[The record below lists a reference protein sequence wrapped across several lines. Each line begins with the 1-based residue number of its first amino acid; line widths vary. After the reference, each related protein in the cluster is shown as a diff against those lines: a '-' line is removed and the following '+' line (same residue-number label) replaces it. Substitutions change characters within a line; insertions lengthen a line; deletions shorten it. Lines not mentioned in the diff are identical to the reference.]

1 MFKKVVAFILVLALL
16 LPIGSAL
23 ATRYYRV
30 STSWLKAHEKASYSS
45 TVVNKYRR
53 DTAATIAKKYKG
65 GWAKVRFRPGGKAVF
80 VQSKYLKLCESY
92 TAYVSKNGTNLR
104 KGPATSFP
112 ILGVLDTGA
121 KVTVLTHGAAFDFV
135 STSRGKGYVRNTHLT
150 TTKPAASKKAS
161 TKVAWVKNDSGKNV
175 VMRKGPGSKYKVI
188 GSFRVGTKVTVTGS
202 TGAWFKISYRGRTGY
217 MMKKYLG
224 GKD

>member
-30 STSWLKAHEKASYSS
+30 STSWLKAHEKASFSS

-53 DTAATIAKKYKG
+53 DTAVTIAKKYSG

-121 KVTVLTHGAAFDFV
+121 KVTVLTHGTTYDYV
-135 STSRGKGYVRNTHLT
+135 STSKGKGYVANNRLRKSQPSRVT
-150 TTKPAASKKAS
+150 AYI
-161 TKVAWVKNDSGKNV
+161 KNYEGKRV
-175 VMRKGPGSKYKVI
+175 CLRKGPGTKYKVI
-188 GSFRVGTKVTVTGS
+188 ADYKSGTKVTIIKYGS
-202 TGAWFKISYRGRTGY
+202 KWSKVSVGGKTGY
-217 MMKKYLG
+217 MKSIFLKQA
-224 GKD
+224 K

>member
-30 STSWLKAHEKASYSS
+30 STSWLKAHEKASFSS

-53 DTAATIAKKYKG
+53 DTAVTIAKKYSG

-121 KVTVLTHGAAFDFV
+121 KVTVLTH
-135 STSRGKGYVRNTHLT
+135 SRRHLRLCFHLQGQGLRRQQP
-150 TTKPAASKKAS
+150 PAEEPAL
-161 TKVAWVKNDSGKNV
+161 
-175 VMRKGPGSKYKVI
+175 PGH
-188 GSFRVGTKVTVTGS
+188 G
-202 TGAWFKISYRGRTGY
+202 
-217 MMKKYLG
+217 LHQEL
-224 GKD
+224 